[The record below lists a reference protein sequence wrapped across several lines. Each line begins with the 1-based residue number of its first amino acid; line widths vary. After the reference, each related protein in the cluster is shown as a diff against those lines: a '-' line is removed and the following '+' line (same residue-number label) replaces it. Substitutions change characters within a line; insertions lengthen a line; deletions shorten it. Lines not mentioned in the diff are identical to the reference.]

1 MIMTVPSVF
10 KRSYLVKILK
20 TEFLLFSG
28 SFDSNDFIEI
38 MIFDNNDFIEI
49 MIFDNND
56 IH

>member
-10 KRSYLVKILK
+10 KRGYLVKILK

-28 SFDSNDFIEI
+28 SFY
-38 MIFDNNDFIEI
+38 NNDFIEI
-49 MIFDNND
+49 MIFDNNGFIEIMIFDNND